1 MGNEGAAKVATQPDQ
16 PAQGVEVDEP
26 QTPPDQK
33 PPETPGGDDDDR
45 GAENDEDEPP
55 PPSEVDE
62 LAKSMGWR
70 PKEKFRGDPNL
81 WKPADEYIRAGAEI
95 QRGLSRDLKELRG
108 TVETMTK
115 TQGAILEQTLAEQ
128 RDRLIAKYNRAVEDG
143 DAQTSFKVGR
153 QIDELNGQAQSLTAP
168 RVAPPPPEAQDWVE
182 RNGWFNQDPLAR
194 TLALNVAEQYANA
207 GHSPEAQL
215 QAAEREVR
223 RVYPH
228 LFGASSKPPP
238 GVEPPGGRSGSSV
251 KKGSTYADLP
261 KEAKAVAKD
270 MAERGVIPNV
280 EAYAKQYWQNQKTG
294 A

>member
-1 MGNEGAAKVATQPDQ
+1 MATKPDL
-16 PAQGVEVDEP
+16 PAEGVEVDEP

-33 PPETPGGDDDDR
+33 PPETPDDGDER
-45 GAENDEDEPP
+45 GTENDEDEPP

-62 LAKSMGWR
+62 LAKSLGWR
-70 PKEKFRGDPNL
+70 PKDKFRGDPNL
-81 WKPADEYIRAGAEI
+81 WKPADEYIKAGAEI
-95 QRGLSRDLKELRG
+95 QRGLSRDLKEMRS
-108 TVETMTK
+108 TMENITR
-115 TQGAILEQTLAEQ
+115 TNAAIVQSTIAAERDKLVQ
-128 RDRLIAKYNRAVEDG
+128 RYNRAVEDG

-153 QIDELNGQAQSLTAP
+153 QIDELNGQAQELVAP
-168 RVAPPPPEAQDWVE
+168 RAAPPPPEAQDWVS
-182 RNGWFNQDPLAR
+182 RNGWFNEDPLAR
-194 TLALNVAEQYANA
+194 NLALNVAEQYANA
-207 GHSPEAQL
+207 GHPPEAQL

-223 RVYPH
+223 KAYPH

-238 GVEPPGGRSGSSV
+238 GVEPPGGRSGSAP

-261 KEAKAVAKD
+261 KEAKSVAKD